1 MQIDLTIK
9 LFSFSLF
16 RIIISIHINI
26 KNGEYEIGNTESEQ
40 YMQIRHQGF
49 FFNGWER
56 MKANKNNLRN

>member
-1 MQIDLTIK
+1 MQIDLTIN

-49 FFNGWER
+49 FLMAGSE
-56 MKANKNNLRN
+56 